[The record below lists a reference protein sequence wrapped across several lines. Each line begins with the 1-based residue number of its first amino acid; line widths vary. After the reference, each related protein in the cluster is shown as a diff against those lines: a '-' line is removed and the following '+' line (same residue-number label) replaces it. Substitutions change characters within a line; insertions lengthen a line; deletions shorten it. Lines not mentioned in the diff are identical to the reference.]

1 MIDNRKLK
9 MMLCSMFGLFTIYYF
24 FIFIFNI
31 NTINNYAGLTTSKV
45 ADFSSL
51 SIEGQTAFKSIG
63 SAFTLDSSNNF
74 NGSKELLRVDAF
86 KAIDRIGQQISKSY
100 SKTSTN
106 TPYFTDFSTQD
117 SDAESILRLVNQIDN
132 KENFLKHYNILGYE
146 LNRNNP
152 IKKDEFYMLL
162 ASFIPSNSFDLSLNS
177 KVSSY
182 ISNLS
187 NYGISFDNYNGE
199 DIITREEA
207 LISLNLLKINY
218 K

>member
-9 MMLCSMFGLFTIYYF
+9 MMLFSMFGLFTIYYF

-100 SKTSTN
+100 SKSSTN

-117 SDAESILRLVNQIDN
+117 SDAEAILRLVNQIDS

-199 DIITREEA
+199 DTITREEA
-207 LISLNLLKINY
+207 LISLNLLKLNY